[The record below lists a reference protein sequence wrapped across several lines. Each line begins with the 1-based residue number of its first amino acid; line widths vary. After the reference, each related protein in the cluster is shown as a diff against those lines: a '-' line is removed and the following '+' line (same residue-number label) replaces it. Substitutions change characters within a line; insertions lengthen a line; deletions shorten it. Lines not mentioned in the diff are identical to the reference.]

1 MKIIITDWRLQILKL
16 NDLYAKIKGKRGW
29 RALIIYTTKL
39 LRERYKLKMPED
51 YTVNKDIV
59 DAVLTKERGVRM
71 LEWGAKL
78 FYFDRRKCIQ
88 LSHFAS
94 KFTLFLCNIKVNDLA
109 QIGDLICR
117 YFYDIYSDDE
127 KTLDLLERYFKSA
140 PIVCFDK
147 LTDKSAISTLNRT
160 QLIFADD
167 GYHFYEYIENGVLKT
182 RQINEE
188 VNTSWLFTRKINGKT
203 EYFYPKDRFRE
214 LLEEWCKNNL
224 I

>member
-1 MKIIITDWRLQILKL
+1 M
-16 NDLYAKIKGKRGW
+16 
-29 RALIIYTTKL
+29 IIYTTKL

-59 DAVLTKERGVRM
+59 DAVLTKERGDRM

-94 KFTLFLCNIKVNDLA
+94 KFTLFLCDIKVNDLTD
-109 QIGDLICR
+109 ICDLICH

-127 KTLDLLERYFKSA
+127 KTLNLLKHYFKSTS
-140 PIVCFDK
+140 IVCFDK

-160 QLIFADD
+160 QMTFADD
-167 GYHFYEYIENGVLKT
+167 GYRFYKYIENGILKT

-188 VNTSWLFTRKINGKT
+188 VNTRWLFTQKINGKS
-203 EYFYPKDRFRE
+203 EYLYAKDRLRE
-214 LLEEWCKNNL
+214 LLEEWCQNNG